1 MDIRLS
7 ADQAQDS
14 RAAFARYGRRV
25 VTWYIV
31 LVLIWTAGGM
41 SVWTGALKPLL
52 SQPYGQPVALTL
64 APFGILTWPAHEG
77 ALYLEGKGL
86 GADAL
91 CQFSLGSLFVF
102 VLWSGL
108 LWAPL
113 LLRLARTIPLRL
125 SMAAQVIVLLLTF
138 ALFWKYGNG

>member
-1 MDIRLS
+1 
-7 ADQAQDS
+7 
-14 RAAFARYGRRV
+14 

-41 SVWTGALKPLL
+41 SVWTGALKSLL
-52 SQPYGQPVALTL
+52 AQPYGQPVALAL
-64 APFGILTWPAHEG
+64 APFGILTWPAHE
-77 ALYLEGKGL
+77 AAMYMEGKGL

-91 CQFSLGSLFVF
+91 CQLSLGSLLAF

-113 LLRLARTIPLRL
+113 LLRLARTIPLQF
-125 SMAAQVIVLLLTF
+125 SMATQVLVLVLTF